1 MNERAFALTKGALPQ
16 KRQDP
21 LKTMTDEELLA
32 HLRVTP
38 TKELP
43 PMTSLFTMFGTPTL
57 YRGELTAVCGKA
69 KSGKTMFLSV
79 IMAACFREKVM
90 ALERH
95 TEHEPHTDATDPTD
109 NGAKGLRVLWID
121 TEQSE
126 QSTQD
131 IMRNRILPI
140 ARGEGTESADDSTD
154 YDECLFAYNLR
165 GLGFEKRMEL
175 TKAAI
180 AQVKPDLV
188 ILDGIKDLMTD
199 INDAVQATLITE
211 QLMALVQKFN
221 CCMVCVLHQNKSDAD
236 HNMRGSIGTE
246 LTNKAFEVYTCEF
259 LEERSVFKVTQSLSR
274 RERIKQ
280 RLDYRLDDDHLPVAC
295 DLVQEQPRDNLGRW
309 TSKKDNTDLCKLFTE
324 AFEGRTAR
332 PYKQLMGAG
341 LRIGNTSEKEKYYA
355 WYKAAIEQEI
365 IREMKHP
372 ETEETWVE
380 LVENEL
386 PF

>member
-1 MNERAFALTKGALPQ
+1 MNEWAFALAKGALPQ

-79 IMAACFREKVM
+79 IMAACFTEKVLV
-90 ALERH
+90 LERL
-95 TEHEPHTDATDPTD
+95 TDLTD
-109 NGAKGLRVLWID
+109 NRAKALRVLWID

-131 IMRNRILPI
+131 IMKNRILPI
-140 ARGEGTESADDSTD
+140 ARGEGTESTDDATD
-154 YDECLFAYNLR
+154 FDEYLFAYNLR

-211 QLMALVQKFN
+211 QLMALVQKFK

-259 LEERSVFKVTQSLSR
+259 LEERSIFKVTQSLSR

-280 RLDYRLDDDHLPVAC
+280 RLYYRLDDHHLPMAC

-309 TSKKDNTDLCKLFTE
+309 MSTKDNTKDNTDLLKLFTE